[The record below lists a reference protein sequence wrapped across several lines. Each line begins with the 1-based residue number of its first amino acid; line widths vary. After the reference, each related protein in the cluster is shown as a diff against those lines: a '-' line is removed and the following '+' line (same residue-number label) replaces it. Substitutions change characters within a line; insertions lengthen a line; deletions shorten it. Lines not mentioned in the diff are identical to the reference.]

1 MALTYKT
8 KAPEALQFHVPP
20 GEYTLNVMDAV
31 EETSKSNN
39 DMIKLKC
46 RVVNEDGTLGVS
58 MFEYLVFSEKT
69 LFRIDQFLS
78 ACGKHPGPGLDFSLD
93 CEEMIGWTFRAVLK
107 VEEHNGNKN
116 NKIAAYVF
124 DEF

>member
-1 MALTYKT
+1 MALTYTT
-8 KAPEALQFHVPP
+8 KAPENLQFHVPP
-20 GEYTLNVMDAV
+20 GEYTLTIMDAV

-46 RVVNEDGTLGVS
+46 RVVNGDGTLGVS
-58 MFEYLVFSEKT
+58 LFEYLVFSEKT

-78 ACGKHPGPGLDFSLD
+78 ACAKHPGPGLDFSLD
-93 CEEMIGWTFRAVLK
+93 CEEMIGWEFRAVLK
-107 VEEHNGNKN
+107 VEEHNGNKS